1 MREFVFVA
9 HRVPRGGDFTLND
22 LTGAGGRVDLV
33 ARSVGAAL
41 LLSHGIR
48 RDTLAHVII
57 NTNPAKPR
65 HICFDWEKVRYL
77 NPDERNGASLIR
89 NALMR
94 CPAEGDV
101 ESSPGVTVARRG
113 LPEILEKAS
122 KPLVLLAEGAPAPDW
137 KGLSGGA
144 TFILSDQ
151 QDLTAEEL
159 AIVEK
164 AGATRAGLGERCL
177 HTDHCVTVVNY
188 RLDAV
193 DGT

>member
-9 HRVPRGGDFTLND
+9 HRVPRDGDFTLND
-22 LTGAGGRVDLV
+22 LTGAGGRVDLM

-57 NTNPAKPR
+57 NTSPGKPR
-65 HICFDWEKVRYL
+65 HIRFDWEKVRYL

-94 CPAEGDV
+94 CPAEGET
-101 ESSPGVTVARRG
+101 ESSPGVFVARRG
-113 LPEILEKAS
+113 LADVLAGAT
-122 KPLVLLAEGAPAPDW
+122 KPLVLLTEGAPAPDW
-137 KGLSGGA
+137 NELAKGA

-151 QDLTAEEL
+151 QDLTPDEM

-164 AGATRAGLGERCL
+164 AGVVRAGLGERSL

-188 RLDAV
+188 HLDAAI
-193 DGT
+193 GA